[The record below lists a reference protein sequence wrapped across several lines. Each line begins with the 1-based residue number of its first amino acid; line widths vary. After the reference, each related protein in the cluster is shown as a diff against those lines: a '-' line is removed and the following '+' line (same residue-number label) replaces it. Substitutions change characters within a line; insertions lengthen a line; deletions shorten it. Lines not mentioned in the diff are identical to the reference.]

1 MVRFLKSKDRYSPGE
16 KATFRPD
23 LEREYV
29 RLGIAESVKTEA
41 KDSEKPKNRQTT
53 TGETK

>member
-1 MVRFLKSKDRYSPGE
+1 VVRFLKSKDRYSPGE